1 VENKF
6 STALTGQ
13 STHEDLVKNS
23 GLRRILFDKSCL
35 RRILFHEKSG
45 LRRILFLK
53 NPLLNH
59 LGMHFISSFLFC
71 LPIY

>member
-1 VENKF
+1 VENNF
-6 STALTGQ
+6 LTALTGQ
-13 STHEDLVKNS
+13 SSHEDLVKKS

-35 RRILFHEKSG
+35 RRILFHQKSG
-45 LRRILFLK
+45 LRRILFMK

-59 LGMHFISSFLFC
+59 SGLHFISSFLFC